1 MNDPKEIV
9 RKLQELKTWQR
20 TVFPR
25 LVARRAEA
33 FFKGNFRAQGYTDKG
48 VKPWAKRQVDDRKGG
63 AILIGK
69 QSGLLRDSIR
79 AVVSGNMVVVET
91 NRPYAQI
98 HNEGGT
104 IIQTVTPRQRAFFWA
119 KHKEAKDR
127 NQLNDAD
134 RWKRM
139 ALSKT
144 LTINMP
150 QRQFM
155 PIPSTGTIPFEL
167 SEILRG
173 DVEKQLESV
182 FRV

>member
-1 MNDPKEIV
+1 MQTPDEILT
-9 RKLQELKTWQR
+9 KLEALKQWQR
-20 TVFPR
+20 SDFPR
-25 LVARRAEA
+25 LAARRAEA
-33 FFKGNFRAQGYTDKG
+33 FFKNNFRVQGYTDKG
-48 VKPWAKRQVDDRKGG
+48 VKPWAKRKIDDRQGG

-79 AVVSGNMVVVET
+79 ATVSSGSIRIESS
-91 NRPYAQI
+91 RIYAQI

-104 IIQTVTPRQRAFFWA
+104 IIQTVTPRQKGFFWA
-119 KHKEAKDR
+119 KHKEAKER
-127 NQLNDAD
+127 NNLTDAE

-155 PIPSTGTIPFEL
+155 PTPTGALPFEL
-167 SEILRG
+167 GEILRG
-173 DVEKQLESV
+173 DIEKKLEKL
-182 FRV
+182 F

>member
-1 MNDPKEIV
+1 M
-9 RKLQELKTWQR
+9 
-20 TVFPR
+20 
-25 LVARRAEA
+25 
-33 FFKGNFRAQGYTDKG
+33 QGYTDKG
-48 VKPWAKRQVDDRKGG
+48 VKAWTKRQADDRKGG

-79 AVVSGNMVVVET
+79 ATTSSNLVLVET
-91 NRPYAQI
+91 SRIYALI

-104 IIQTVTPRQRAFFWA
+104 ITQTVTAKQKGFFWA
-119 KHKEAKDR
+119 KHYEAKER
-127 NQLNDAD
+127 NQLTDAE

-173 DVEKQLESV
+173 DVEKYLQQI
-182 FRV
+182 F

>member
-1 MNDPKEIV
+1 MANPSEILT
-9 RKLQELKTWQR
+9 KLEALKDWQR
-20 TVFPR
+20 SAFPR
-25 LVARRAEA
+25 LAARRAEA
-33 FFKGNFRAQGYTDKG
+33 FFKNNFREQGYIDKG
-48 VKPWAKRQVDDRKGG
+48 KKPWAKRKMDDRKGG

-79 AVVSGNMVVVET
+79 AIVSGSNIVIESS
-91 NRPYAQI
+91 RIYAQI

-104 IIQTVTPRQRAFFWA
+104 IVQTVTPKQKGFFWA
-119 KHKEAKDR
+119 KHYEAKER
-127 NQLNDAD
+127 NNLTDAE

-155 PIPSTGTIPFEL
+155 PIKGSGALPFEL
-167 SEILRG
+167 GEILRG
-173 DVEKQLESV
+173 DVEKKLEGL
-182 FRV
+182 F

>member
-1 MNDPKEIV
+1 MNDPKEIIK
-9 RKLQELKTWQR
+9 KLAALKTWQK
-20 TVFPR
+20 TTFPR
-25 LVARRAEA
+25 LAAIRAEA
-33 FFKGNFRAQGYTDKG
+33 FFKNNFRVQGYTDKG
-48 VKPWAKRQVDDRKGG
+48 VKAWTKRKADDRKGG

-79 AVVSGNMVVVET
+79 AIVSGNSIRVET
-91 NRPYAQI
+91 SRIYAQI

-104 IIQTVTPRQRAFFWA
+104 ITQTVTPKQRGFFWA
-119 KHKEAKDR
+119 KHHEAKER
-127 NQLNDAD
+127 NQLTDAE

-155 PIPSTGTIPFEL
+155 PIPNTGAIPFEL
-167 SEILRG
+167 AEILRG
-173 DVEKQLESV
+173 DVEKKLSSLFV
-182 FRV
+182 